1 MARYHRLQIWHR
13 AMRVLEEV
21 SQDIPTLRGEADLRD
36 QIKRAARSTVANICE
51 GEAGEAVGFRRPWA
65 GAGPARTFGPVSAE
79 ASAGAGSETRSDK
92 EFRRYLVIARAS
104 NAEVQSW
111 YEMAQVAGLLDPER
125 VAAVVAEIEY
135 CGRSLSR
142 FIAALATGP

>member
-13 AMRVLEEV
+13 AMKVLEEV
-21 SQDIPTLRGEADLRD
+21 SKDLPKFRGEADLRD

-51 GEAGEAVGFRRPWA
+51 G
-65 GAGPARTFGPVSAE
+65 
-79 ASAGAGSETRSDK
+79 SETRSDR

-111 YEMAQVAGLLDPER
+111 YEMAQIAGLLDGDR
-125 VAAVVAEIEY
+125 VAAVIAEIDY

-142 FIAALATGP
+142 FIATLAAGT